1 MEPDKILELIMAK
14 MDKIEDKVDKIA
26 INTARQDVTLQNQ
39 HLSLEEHIRRTNA
52 LEEVVKKLV
61 KHTNWVEG
69 VFKALGLIALV
80 SGIVASLIKI
90 VW

>member
-1 MEPDKILELIMAK
+1 MEPDKILELLMSK

-39 HLSLEEHIRRTNA
+39 HISLEEHIRRTNA
-52 LEEVVKKLV
+52 LEEIVKKLV

-69 VFKALGLIALV
+69 VFKALGLIALISGVAV
-80 SGIVASLIKI
+80 SLLKLL
-90 VW
+90 W